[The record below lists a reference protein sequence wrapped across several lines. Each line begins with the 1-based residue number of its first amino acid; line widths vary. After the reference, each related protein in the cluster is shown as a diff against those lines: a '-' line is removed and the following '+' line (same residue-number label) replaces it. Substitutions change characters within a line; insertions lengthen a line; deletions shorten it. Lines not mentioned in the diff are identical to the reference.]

1 MEFLIVIIVGLAI
14 FSLALYYNREELL
27 KVIKDKENVID
38 ANTRAITD
46 LEGRNHLLLLTSQ
59 DHKIKLDALTDQFN
73 KEKERNDKV
82 VSQRIS
88 SQVKMGAISENAL
101 PLLRDIP
108 YDCTNLRH
116 LGMPVDFVYFSYSDP
131 QEIVFVEVKSGAAK
145 ESPRQKLIKTMVKE
159 GKVHYDL
166 VQINEEGVK
175 ITRKV

>member
-1 MEFLIVIIVGLAI
+1 MISLLLAFAGMAIILLVL
-14 FSLALYYNREELL
+14 NRKELL
-27 KVIKDKENVID
+27 VIIKDKEAIVD

-46 LEGRNHLLLLTSQ
+46 LESRNHLLILTLQ
-59 DHKIKLDALTDQFN
+59 EHQLKLDNLTEQFE
-73 KEKERNDKV
+73 KEKDRSDKV

-101 PLLRDIP
+101 PLLKDIP

-116 LGMPVDFVYFSYSDP
+116 LGMPIDFIYFDYKDP
-131 QEIVFVEVKSGAAK
+131 GELVFVEVKSGAAK
-145 ESPRQKLIKTMVKE
+145 ESKRQKLIKNMIKD

-175 ITRKV
+175 VTRKV